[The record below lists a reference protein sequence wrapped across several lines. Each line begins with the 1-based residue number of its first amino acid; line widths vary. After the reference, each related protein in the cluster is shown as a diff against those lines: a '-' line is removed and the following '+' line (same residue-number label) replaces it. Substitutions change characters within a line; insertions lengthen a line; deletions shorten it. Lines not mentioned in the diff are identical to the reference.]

1 MATKELHVVI
11 VGAGFGG
18 LTAAKALA
26 GAPVRVTLVDRT
38 NHHLFQPLL
47 YQVATAGL
55 SPAEIAAPTRS
66 IVSSQE
72 NVTVLL
78 AEVRGFDLTAKTVLL
93 LDGELTYDF
102 LIVAAGAETNYF
114 GHVDWERHAP
124 GLKTLEDAVEI
135 RRRVLLAFERA
146 EREKDL
152 EQRARLLTFV
162 VIGGGPTGV
171 ELAGALSELAR
182 FVLADDFRSIK
193 PKEAHVVLVEAGP
206 RVLPSFPTSLSE
218 SALEQLGELEVEVR
232 TGTRVTRIDDQGV
245 SLDTERIEAATVV
258 WGAGVAATPLAR
270 ALGVP
275 LDREGRVI
283 VESDVSLAGHPECFV
298 IGDMARF
305 TQDGAALPGV
315 SPVAMQEG
323 RAAARAIRS
332 TLAGK
337 PRALFRYVDKG
348 SMATIGRSRAVAVA
362 GRAEA
367 SGLLAWLAWL
377 VVHIWYLIGF
387 RSRTVVMLTW
397 AWSYF
402 TYGRGARLI
411 VGHGWTPH
419 ASPARAASKDAIPD
433 QKRATSRTSRP
444 SSDL

>member
-1 MATKELHVVI
+1 MATGEPHVVI

-18 LTAAKALA
+18 LAAAKALRD
-26 GAPVRVTLVDRT
+26 APVRVTVVDRT

-66 IVSSQE
+66 IFSLQE

-78 AEVRGFDLTAKTVLL
+78 AEVCGFDLDARKVVL

-114 GHVDWERHAP
+114 GHPDWERHAP

-146 EREKDL
+146 ERETNP
-152 EQRARLLTFV
+152 EERARLLTFV

-171 ELAGALSELAR
+171 EMAGALSELAR
-182 FVLADDFRSIK
+182 YVLAGDFRSIK
-193 PKEAHVVLVEAGP
+193 PKEAHVVLVEAGA
-206 RVLPSFPTSLSE
+206 RVLPSFSVELSA
-218 SALEQLGELEVEVR
+218 SATEQLQEIEVEVR
-232 TGTRVTRIDDQGV
+232 TGQRVTRIDDGGV
-245 SLDTERIEAATVV
+245 TLGSVRIPAATVV
-258 WGAGVAATPLAR
+258 WGAGVAANPLAR

-275 LDREGRVI
+275 LDPEGRVI
-283 VESDVSLAGHPECFV
+283 VESDVSLAGRPECFV
-298 IGDMARF
+298 VGDMARF
-305 TQDGAALPGV
+305 TENGGALPGV

-332 TLAGK
+332 TIAGNA
-337 PRALFRYVDKG
+337 RAPFRYVDKG

-362 GRAEA
+362 GRAET
-367 SGLLAWLAWL
+367 SGLLAWLLWL
-377 VVHIWYLIGF
+377 VVHIWFLVGF
-387 RSRTVVMLTW
+387 RSRLVVMLTW

-402 TYGRGARLI
+402 TYRRGARLI
-411 VGHGWTPH
+411 VGPGWTPH
-419 ASPARAASKDAIPD
+419 ASNARAASNDPRRD
-433 QKRATSRTSRP
+433 QDGATTRTSRP